1 MRKKTVFK
9 ISYMLYMALVVII
22 SYLTLLL
29 NTAYVKAETVETNEE
44 ESTKID
50 DSAING
56 DYDYT
61 QYERHTQSFYMP
73 QSYFASSYDYE
84 EYCKK
89 MYRYGYMDSNY
100 NWTDDAETYI
110 NNPNEKNYE
119 ILDKNAK
126 QTIQD
131 RIDRGIMNAEDN
143 PYLTYEEKQAI
154 IKQKEQEENQQSDG
168 DGTND
173 DESIFEQ
180 EASVTPEITEY
191 TEQPEQAVTKVP
203 DEEKQE
209 TTPETNKLGKTIS
222 YTIIVLVIAIIAA
235 IAYSI
240 YRRQF

>member
-1 MRKKTVFK
+1 MRKKTVFE
-9 ISYMLYMALVVII
+9 IRYMLYMALVVII

-61 QYERHTQSFYMP
+61 QYESHTQSFYMP

-100 NWTDDAETYI
+100 NWTNDAETYI

-173 DESIFEQ
+173 DESIVEQ

-222 YTIIVLVIAIIAA
+222 YTIIVFVIAIIAA

>member
-44 ESTKID
+44 ESTKND

-61 QYERHTQSFYMP
+61 QYESHTQSFYMP

-173 DESIFEQ
+173 DESIVEQ
-180 EASVTPEITEY
+180 EASVTPEITEH
-191 TEQPEQAVTKVP
+191 TEQSEQEVTKAP

-209 TTPETNKLGKTIS
+209 PMSETNKLGKTIS
-222 YTIIVLVIAIIAA
+222 YTIIVLAIAIIAA

>member
-61 QYERHTQSFYMP
+61 QYESHTQSFYMP

-180 EASVTPEITEY
+180 EASVTPEITAY

>member
-1 MRKKTVFK
+1 MPESVFH
-9 ISYMLYMALVVII
+9 
-22 SYLTLLL
+22 
-29 NTAYVKAETVETNEE
+29 
-44 ESTKID
+44 TK
-50 DSAING
+50 
-56 DYDYT
+56 
-61 QYERHTQSFYMP
+61 
-73 QSYFASSYDYE
+73 YDYE
-84 EYCKK
+84 EYCKR
-89 MYRYGYMDSNY
+89 MYEHGYMDSNY

-173 DESIFEQ
+173 DGSIVEQ
-180 EASVTPEITEY
+180 EVSVTPEITEH
-191 TEQPEQAVTKVP
+191 TEQPEQEVTKAP

-209 TTPETNKLGKTIS
+209 PMSETNKLGKTIS
-222 YTIIVLVIAIIAA
+222 YTIIVLAIAIIAA

>member
-1 MRKKTVFK
+1 MKNYHKKNK
-9 ISYMLYMALVVII
+9 ILILLVVIFVF
-22 SYLTLLL
+22 SNLFAAFHVNAADVNENDLT
-29 NTAYVKAETVETNEE
+29 NTQTEE
-44 ESTKID
+44 IDNQESE
-50 DSAING
+50 SINDESMGG
-56 DYDYT
+56 DT
-61 QYERHTQSFYMP
+61 FYMP
-73 QSYFASSYDYE
+73 ESVFHTKYDYE
-84 EYCKK
+84 EYCKR
-89 MYRYGYMDSNY
+89 MYEHGYMDSNY

-173 DESIFEQ
+173 DGSIVEQ
-180 EASVTPEITEY
+180 EVSVTPEITEHTEH
-191 TEQPEQAVTKVP
+191 TEQPEQEVTKAP

-209 TTPETNKLGKTIS
+209 PMSETNKLGKTIS
-222 YTIIVLVIAIIAA
+222 YTIIVLAIAIIAD

-240 YRRQF
+240 YIRQF

>member
-61 QYERHTQSFYMP
+61 QYESHTQSFYMP

-173 DESIFEQ
+173 DESIVEQ
-180 EASVTPEITEY
+180 EASVTPEITEH
-191 TEQPEQAVTKVP
+191 TEQSEQEVTKAP

-209 TTPETNKLGKTIS
+209 PMSETNKLGKTIS
-222 YTIIVLVIAIIAA
+222 YTIIVLAIAIIAA

>member
-1 MRKKTVFK
+1 
-9 ISYMLYMALVVII
+9 MLYMALVVII

-29 NTAYVKAETVETNEE
+29 NTAYVKAETMETNEE

-61 QYERHTQSFYMP
+61 QYESHTQSFYMP

-173 DESIFEQ
+173 DESIVEQ
-180 EASVTPEITEY
+180 EASVTPEITEH
-191 TEQPEQAVTKVP
+191 TEQSEQEVTKAP

-209 TTPETNKLGKTIS
+209 PMSETNKLGKTIS
-222 YTIIVLVIAIIAA
+222 YTIIVLAIAIIAA

>member
-61 QYERHTQSFYMP
+61 QYESHTQSFYMP

-173 DESIFEQ
+173 DESIVEQ

>member
-61 QYERHTQSFYMP
+61 QYESHTKSFYMP

-173 DESIFEQ
+173 DESIVEQ

-222 YTIIVLVIAIIAA
+222 YTIIVFVIAIIAA

>member
-1 MRKKTVFK
+1 MKNYHKKNK
-9 ISYMLYMALVVII
+9 ILILLVVIFVF
-22 SYLTLLL
+22 SNLFAVCHANAADVNEDDLT
-29 NTAYVKAETVETNEE
+29 NTQTEE
-44 ESTKID
+44 IDNQESEP
-50 DSAING
+50 INDESMGG
-56 DYDYT
+56 DT
-61 QYERHTQSFYMP
+61 FYMP
-73 QSYFASSYDYE
+73 ESVFHTKYDYE
-84 EYCKK
+84 EYCKR
-89 MYRYGYMDSNY
+89 MYEHGYMDSNY

-173 DESIFEQ
+173 DGSIVEQ
-180 EASVTPEITEY
+180 EASATPEITEY

-222 YTIIVLVIAIIAA
+222 YTIIVLAIAIIAA